1 MKQHEEENDNLHK
14 ADQVYF
20 LYDPQP
26 VRLLDVIYVGPV
38 MIYAGLKGK
47 DLNQFVKW
55 SLIGVGICTILYN
68 GANFFINEKKAA
80 EKRKADKLVKDALKA
95 QEAIEAAI
103 ALAEKQKKEEQIS
116 SDILHHKKNNVVKD
130 ELINVREQPESM
142 SLNGVTLPKEVAD
155 LMSLSADDVP
165 AIEKKGRGRPSKPSV
180 EDTETIRKNGRSN
193 IETS

>member
-80 EKRKADKLVKDALKA
+80 EKRKADKLVKDAIKA
-95 QEAIEAAI
+95 QKAIEE
-103 ALAEKQKKEEQIS
+103 ALELSKRKKQEEEIS
-116 SDILHHKKNNVVKD
+116 SAVLRNDHSVKNTNDVAP
-130 ELINVREQPESM
+130 INEQPESV

-155 LMSLSADDVP
+155 LMTFTADEP
-165 AIEKKGRGRPSKPSV
+165 AIEKKGRGRPSKV
-180 EDTETIRKNGRSN
+180 GGEEKQEIKENGRIN
-193 IETS
+193 NKTS